1 MKTGIYKITS
11 PTNRIYIGQAVDL
24 DRRYKSYR
32 KYNEKRQIRLYRSIA
47 KYGFLN
53 HKWEIIELCNK
64 EDLNKRERYW
74 QDYYNVVGKQGLN
87 SMLTNSE
94 NLPREM
100 SISSSIKQARVRG
113 ISLKDC
119 LSVWE
124 MFCKGIPTTEIRKIY
139 PKISYKVL
147 WKIKTVKHWINKYLK
162 DRKNIDISDYT
173 NQIPYNRFSEDQK
186 SQIIDLYYNQNF
198 TLKEVSKI
206 MKANPITISNIL
218 NIKEKRHPKNINKVI
233 QYDLQGNLIREW
245 SNVRQIVEELKFTA
259 GGIRSACNGTIQKY
273 KNFIWKYKK
282 NNSI

>member
-74 QDYYNVVGKQGLN
+74 QDYYNVIGKQGLN

-94 NLPREM
+94 DLPREM
-100 SISSSIKQARVRG
+100 SISSSIKQANTRG

-124 MFCKGIPTTEIRKIY
+124 MFCKGVSTTEIRKSY

-147 WKIKTVKHWINKYLK
+147 WKIKTGQHWVNKYLK
-162 DRKNIDISDYT
+162 EKRGINFSDYET
-173 NQIPYNRFSEDQK
+173 QIPYNRFSEEQK
-186 SQIIDLYYNQNF
+186 KRALDLYYNQDK
-198 TLKEVSKI
+198 TLKEVSEI
-206 MKANPITISNIL
+206 MDCNTITMSSVL
-218 NIKEKRHPKNINKVI
+218 NIKKRKPSRKPQKV
-233 QYDLQGNLIREW
+233 LQFDKLNNLLKEW
-245 SNVRQIVEELKFTA
+245 NSANEASEIL
-259 GGIRSACNGTIQKY
+259 GIAKSGIISACNKTLKTL
-273 KNFIWKYKK
+273 KNYIWEYKK
-282 NNSI
+282 